1 MKTNERKANAFW
13 HAAAYT
19 IVEVVVAVFVL
30 AIMLVSLYGGFSA
43 GFAVVQI
50 SRENLRATQI
60 LVQKMETVRLLT
72 WKQILD
78 TNKFLTPTFTDW
90 YDPLGTNTHSAGVF
104 YQGFIST
111 NAPADVPASYANHMR
126 SITVTVFW
134 TNYPHKPST
143 NVIVRSRQM
152 QTYVARYGMQNYFQ

>member
-1 MKTNERKANAFW
+1 MKTNEREPSAITYS
-13 HAAAYT
+13 AYT

-30 AIMLVSLYGGFSA
+30 AIMLIALYGGFSA
-43 GFAVVQI
+43 GFAVVQV

-60 LVQKMETVRLLT
+60 LVQKMETVRLLN
-72 WKQILD
+72 WRQILD
-78 TNKFLTPTFTDW
+78 TNKFLTPTFSDW
-90 YDPLGTNTHSAGVF
+90 YDPLGTNTHSAGIF

-111 NAPADVPASYANHMR
+111 NGPPGLPASYANNMR

-134 TNYPHKPST
+134 TNYSHKPRT

-152 QTYVARYGMQNYFQ
+152 QTYVARYGMQNYMQ

>member
-1 MKTNERKANAFW
+1 MKTNEREPTTCA
-13 HAAAYT
+13 HAAYSL
-19 IVEVVVAVFVL
+19 VEVVVAVFVL
-30 AIMLVSLYGGFSA
+30 AIMLIALYGGFSA
-43 GFAVVQI
+43 GFAVVQA

-72 WKQILD
+72 WRQVLD
-78 TNKFLTPTFTDW
+78 TNKFLTPTFNDW
-90 YDPLGTNTHSAGVF
+90 YDPFGTNAHSSGVY

-111 NAPADVPASYANHMR
+111 NALPDLPASYADNMR

-134 TNYPHKPST
+134 TNYSHKPST
-143 NVIVRSRQM
+143 NVVVRSRQM